1 MDLHLTLTGGPKRAQ
16 LERQL
21 RDGVRSGR
29 LRPGARLPPSRTLA
43 RDLGVSRGVVVEAYA
58 QLTAEGWLTARRGAG
73 TTVAAIPKNA
83 EGPAPSPLLGR
94 VPTFG
99 EGAGLSA
106 KVGIRFDLR
115 TGRPDLSAFPRAA
128 WHAAVGRALKALP
141 DADLDYGDPRGY
153 GPLREALAEQL
164 GRTRGVLADP
174 EHVVVCGGLYPG
186 LTVLLRALR
195 RRGARCVAVED
206 PGWRGQV
213 RAAEQAGIAWTP
225 VRVDEHGIVVDEL
238 GDADVVV
245 VTPAHQFPTGVV
257 LAPARRA
264 QLIAW
269 ARDRGALI
277 VEDDYDAEYRYDRE
291 PVGAVQALAPDR
303 VLYAGSASKSLA
315 PALRLGWLVA
325 PPWLAAD
332 LADEKDRADR
342 GTPVLDQAAL
352 ADLVSRGEVD
362 RHLRRTRRRYRARR
376 DALVAALAT
385 DLPEVRVGGAAA
397 GLHVVAWLPD
407 GADEERIADAALDR
421 GVAVDRLHHGLTTV
435 AAQPPALLLGYAA
448 HTETALG
455 RAVALLATATASAR
469 SGSASRSPRS
479 GSRAASP

>member
-1 MDLHLTLTGGPKRAQ
+1 MDLHVTLTAGPKRAQ

-73 TTVAAIPKNA
+73 TVVADFVK
-83 EGPAPSPLLGR
+83 GPGPSP
-94 VPTFG
+94 TFVTG
-99 EGAGLSA
+99 PGPFPNVE
-106 KVGIRFDLR
+106 FDLR

-128 WHAAVGRALKALP
+128 WHAAVGRALRTLP
-141 DADLDYGDPRGY
+141 DAALGYGDPRGY

-174 EHVVVCGGLYPG
+174 DHVVVCGGLYPG
-186 LTVLLRALR
+186 LTVLLRTLR

-213 RAAEQAGIAWTP
+213 RAAEHAGLEWTP
-225 VRVDEHGIVVDEL
+225 VRVDRHGIVVDEL

-257 LAPARRA
+257 LAPERRA

-269 ARDRGALI
+269 ARKRGALI
-277 VEDDYDAEYRYDRE
+277 VEDDYDAEYRYDRD

-303 VLYAGSASKSLA
+303 VLYAGSASKTLA

-352 ADLVSRGEVD
+352 ADLVGRGEVD

-385 DLPEVRVGGAAA
+385 LLPAVRVGGAAA

-407 GADEERIADAALDR
+407 GADEERIAAAALES

-448 HTETALG
+448 HTETALE
-455 RAVALLATATASAR
+455 RAVSVLARATASAP
-469 SGSASRSPRS
+469 STSASRSPRS
-479 GSRAASP
+479 GSRAASR